1 MCFHCLTKNPLIE
14 LYLQYQLQ
22 VTNIRKLKPFYKY
35 VQLLFPFFVSIAF
48 FSTSVFGL
56 PFLVLGLWKCGFPEN
71 VCCIIQAYR
80 VAREEP
86 LEAFCHVCDGLGGF
100 MHHTATA
107 WCCCA
112 LASTYYTYDYR
123 VLALV
128 LPPVA
133 QHWVV
138 IIKVRGSTFL

>member
-1 MCFHCLTKNPLIE
+1 M
-14 LYLQYQLQ
+14 
-22 VTNIRKLKPFYKY
+22 
-35 VQLLFPFFVSIAF
+35 
-48 FSTSVFGL
+48 
-56 PFLVLGLWKCGFPEN
+56 WKCGFPEN

-86 LEAFCHVCDGLGGF
+86 LEAFCHVCDGLGVRSFFDPSRVVAHPELSLPAGAVRGWDRRNAYYF
-100 MHHTATA
+100 QMIQ
-107 WCCCA
+107 A